1 VAYFMAVV
9 TDTNMAWT
17 LVPRRATAP
26 IMANTTPDA
35 TTQYSIEVAPDS
47 SLRKAVSSR
56 RIDTTFSRR
65 PPTKQNVWPEGS
77 MADRFSRPAITARA
91 SLTRY

>member
-1 VAYFMAVV
+1 MTRTPKATKFVAYFMAVV

-35 TTQYSIEVAPDS
+35 TTQYSIEVAPDFVFEKGCQFETHRYN
-47 SLRKAVSSR
+47 L
-56 RIDTTFSRR
+56 FS
-65 PPTKQNVWPEGS
+65 PSPDQTKRLAGRL
-77 MADRFSRPAITARA
+77 DG
-91 SLTRY
+91 